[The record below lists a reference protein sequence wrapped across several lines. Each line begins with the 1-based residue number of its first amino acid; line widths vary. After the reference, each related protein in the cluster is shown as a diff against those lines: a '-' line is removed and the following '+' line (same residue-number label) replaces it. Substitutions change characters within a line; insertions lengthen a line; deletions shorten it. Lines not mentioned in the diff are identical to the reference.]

1 MRQATHQAE
10 LPGQPTA
17 KCCRYQ
23 PTACKERG
31 TRWGRVHARKRTSDA
46 RRRETRR
53 LTRVGLIDWD
63 WQRGEIPTSPSFL
76 ACERQRD
83 RAGLAGSQSDSAPPG
98 PLTTESH
105 SGQPTRTAA
114 PSAPCRHADMQN
126 APRQP
131 LLGGGGLQLRIKPP
145 SPVVR
150 YTKAL
155 PRWNSEAPRSSIPRA
170 RLLRGCCA
178 VAGAVR
184 CCRKT
189 VGRQSAVRG
198 RCLMTWGV
206 EESVLLR
213 PIPGRQMGSTRQK
226 VAYYFCFACS
236 RPIGVTPRIIASE
249 WLSVAVLEEGSG
261 QRPELGLWR

>member
-10 LPGQPTA
+10 LPGRPTA

-31 TRWGRVHARKRTSDA
+31 TRWSRVHARKRTSEA

-63 WQRGEIPTSPSFL
+63 WQRGEVPTSPSFL
-76 ACERQRD
+76 TCERQRD
-83 RAGLAGSQSDSAPPG
+83 RAGLAESQSDSAPPG

-114 PSAPCRHADMQN
+114 PSAPCRHAECTQ
-126 APRQP
+126 AAAAR
-131 LLGGGGLQLRIKPP
+131 GGGGLQLRIKPP

-155 PRWNSEAPRSSIPRA
+155 PRWNLGSPAVIPSRARGCCAVAA
-170 RLLRGCCA
+170 RLLRGCRC
-178 VAGAVR
+178 GAVLPNDGWAPIR
-184 CCRKT
+184 CPWP
-189 VGRQSAVRG
+189 VSDDLGR
-198 RCLMTWGV
+198 
-206 EESVLLR
+206 
-213 PIPGRQMGSTRQK
+213 
-226 VAYYFCFACS
+226 
-236 RPIGVTPRIIASE
+236 
-249 WLSVAVLEEGSG
+249 
-261 QRPELGLWR
+261 